1 MTAATSAVSY
11 VKHKHTLI
19 IKQAEKRGGMTVLIT
34 HPVAPKRARHIS
46 QRSFKYQC
54 WFTNL
59 LALVCLIGVYKRN
72 QNLATAPSRD
82 NHDAVLSNTSIP
94 CQWIVLA
101 GDSNTR
107 GAYYGWQELEM
118 ERNHSK
124 VVQAEWKNTTIKP
137 STTHDDTNSKTN
149 KSTRK
154 RNLLDCTAST
164 WRWVD
169 NEMALVSTP
178 ASSQGAQTC
187 RIVTFKFLTNQ
198 HSEINR
204 LSNLLQHSSHY
215 CPGYELENIVPPG
228 FFRPA
233 IPDSIYLSHGFWGL
247 PMQGFN
253 ATSTSGGGNILDCA
267 TRFQP
272 HINMIKSWMDQ
283 SIKSISWQTLFPVN
297 EHPTVTND
305 YLAWDYH
312 CQLEQA
318 KQHGLSDIIV
328 DMYNIV
334 EPRME
339 ELIRPNNYHFKD
351 YKISVE
357 TFLSRCCGGWDA
369 YFGNA

>member
-1 MTAATSAVSY
+1 MST
-11 VKHKHTLI
+11 
-19 IKQAEKRGGMTVLIT
+19 T
-34 HPVAPKRARHIS
+34 HPESSKRARHIS

-54 WFTNL
+54 WCTNL
-59 LALVCLIGVYKRN
+59 LALVCLVGVYQRN
-72 QNLATAPSRD
+72 QNLGAAPS
-82 NHDAVLSNTSIP
+82 HDKDAAVLSNTSSIP

-107 GAYYGWQELEM
+107 GAYYGWQQLEM

-124 VVQAEWKNTTIKP
+124 VVQAEWLKSNR
-137 STTHDDTNSKTN
+137 
-149 KSTRK
+149 STRK
-154 RNLLDCTAST
+154 RNLLACTEAS

-169 NEMALVSTP
+169 KEMTLLSTP
-178 ASSQGAQTC
+178 AFSPEEQTC

-198 HSEINR
+198 NSEINR
-204 LSNLLQHSSHY
+204 LSSLLQHSSHF

-228 FFRPA
+228 FSRPA
-233 IPDSIYLSHGFWGL
+233 IPDSIYLNHGFWGL
-247 PMQGFN
+247 PMKEFN
-253 ATSTSGGGNILDCA
+253 ASRTTSGGGGANTLDCA
-267 TRFQP
+267 ARFQP
-272 HINMIKSWMDQ
+272 HINRVKSWIDLN
-283 SIKSISWQTLFPVN
+283 IKSISWQTLFPVN
-297 EHPTVTND
+297 GHPTVTND

-318 KQHGLSDIIV
+318 KQHGLSDVIV

-339 ELIRPNNYHFKD
+339 EFMRPNNYHFKD

-369 YFGNA
+369 YFGNP